1 MDNSYHKNT
10 AIYLF
15 LGILLMVATMVLH
28 PTGGNFE
35 TLVINSTIAIV
46 SHSLAIFS
54 VPFSMLG
61 FIGLTNILG
70 KESFFSKL
78 ALVIMLTG
86 LIAAMLAATLN
97 GLALPLFV
105 SDYAS
110 ASAETISSIRP
121 VLRYNMIL
129 NHSFDYILIS
139 AMFISTLLWCIDI
152 QKTKVFPKWIGYF
165 GILLVSSAL
174 IAIIFGF
181 YFLDLHGFRIFIL
194 GWVIWIFSIA
204 VFVYRKANTSP
215 ETS

>member
-1 MDNSYHKNT
+1 
-10 AIYLF
+10 
-15 LGILLMVATMVLH
+15 MVLH

-35 TLVINSTIAIV
+35 TLIANSTIAIV

-54 VPFSMLG
+54 VPFCMLG

-78 ALVIMLTG
+78 ALVIMILG

-105 SDYAS
+105 ADYAS
-110 ASAETISSIRP
+110 TSEETISSIRP
-121 VLRYNMIL
+121 ILKYNMVL

-139 AMFISTLLWCIDI
+139 AMFISTLLWCVDI
-152 QKTKVFPKWIGYF
+152 QKTEVFPKWVGYF
-165 GILLVSSAL
+165 GALLVSAAV
-174 IAIIFGF
+174 IAIVSGF

-194 GWVIWIFSIA
+194 GWVAWIFLVAI
-204 VFVYRKANTSP
+204 FVYKKDSKTTL
-215 ETS
+215 ETL